1 MSMRFSNN
9 LYTVCNILLFV
20 SAFAVDGNATSLKFL
35 LMVASG
41 SSQDSLAV
49 VPAVVPAVDKTLDK
63 LNRDTSI
70 LHGHRLEY
78 ILRDTQVI

>member
-41 SSQDSLAV
+41 SSQNSL
-49 VPAVVPAVDKTLDK
+49 AVVPAVDKTLDK